1 MQTNKSSDSGTN
13 LHLSMIADHTKLLN
27 QADNKISVDINSP
40 IINEFNNNE
49 FNNNEF
55 NNNEFNN
62 NELNNNE
69 LNDSSNNIIIE
80 DYSNEE
86 NSSNKNNSNNS
97 SNSNNSNFSN
107 ASSHNIENIIKS
119 DSPRSEKNIDAQRFN
134 INPDTIPYN
143 NLDANAKKFKKMEKL
158 AKLIEL
164 KNRGYNLTKNYTIE
178 SDYDEM
184 CFEIEHWTK
193 YQKKKDGVELGKSF
207 LMNAITAMEFLND
220 RYDPFG
226 VNLTGWSEH
235 VKVTSDGYNDVFSEL
250 YDKYRYSDKKVEPE
264 IKLLLM
270 LTASAVTFHTSKSL
284 SNSMGGLNENILK
297 GLSSQINKNI
307 SGNNPDNTTF
317 NQKQQDLYNNV
328 KNQQNMSKP
337 PAVKQTNN
345 QGLQSMLNSLKQNNQ
360 YDDESSDISVSST
373 ITLGSEKKKDKRIL
387 KINTS

>member
-27 QADNKISVDINSP
+27 PADNKISVDINSP
-40 IINEFNNNE
+40 TNEFNNNE

-55 NNNEFNN
+55 
-62 NELNNNE
+62 
-69 LNDSSNNIIIE
+69 NDSSNNIIIE

-86 NSSNKNNSNNS
+86 NSSEKNNSNNS
-97 SNSNNSNFSN
+97 INSPQINK
-107 ASSHNIENIIKS
+107 IESITNS
-119 DSPRSEKNIDAQRFN
+119 DSPRSEKKVDAQRFN
-134 INPDTIPYN
+134 INPDTIPFN
-143 NLDANAKKFKKMEKL
+143 NLDSNAQKFKKMEKL

-184 CFEIEHWTK
+184 CFEIDHWTK
-193 YQKKKDGVELGKSF
+193 FQKKKDGVELGKSF

-226 VNLTGWSEH
+226 VNLNGWSEH

-250 YDKYRYSDKKVEPE
+250 YDKYRYSDKQVEPE

-270 LTASAVTFHTSKSL
+270 LTASAVTFHTSRSL
-284 SNSMGGLNENILK
+284 SNSMGGMNEHILNN
-297 GLSSQINKNI
+297 LSSKINKNI
-307 SGNNPDNTTF
+307 SGENYQNTTF
-317 NQKQQDLYNNV
+317 NQKQQDLYNNI
-328 KNQQNMSKP
+328 KQQSKP
-337 PAVKQTNN
+337 KTPTQNNNNTN
-345 QGLQSMLNSLKQNNQ
+345 LESMLNSLKQNND
-360 YDDESSDISVSST
+360 YNDDSSDISVSST
-373 ITLGSEKKKDKRIL
+373 ITLGSEKKDKRVL

>member
-1 MQTNKSSDSGTN
+1 MQTNKSSDTNTN
-13 LHLSMIADHTKLLN
+13 LHLSMIADHTKLLDP
-27 QADNKISVDINSP
+27 ADNKISVDINSP
-40 IINEFNNNE
+40 INNYHNEPVMNEFHNDTPVNNFHNDIP
-49 FNNNEF
+49 NNV
-55 NNNEFNN
+55 
-62 NELNNNE
+62 
-69 LNDSSNNIIIE
+69 IIE

-86 NSSNKNNSNNS
+86 ISSEKN
-97 SNSNNSNFSN
+97 NFSN
-107 ASSHNIENIIKS
+107 SSSSPKINKVESISNSESPIK
-119 DSPRSEKNIDAQRFN
+119 EKKVDAERYN

-143 NLDANAKKFKKMEKL
+143 NLDSNAQKFKKMEKL

-164 KNRGYNLTKNYTIE
+164 KNRGYNLTKNYTLE

-284 SNSMGGLNENILK
+284 SNSMGGLNENILN

-307 SGNNPDNTTF
+307 SGDNPDNTTF
-317 NQKQQDLYNNV
+317 NQKQQDLYNNI
-328 KNQQNMSKP
+328 KKQQNMSKP
-337 PAVKQTNN
+337 PDVKKSNN

-360 YDDESSDISVSST
+360 YDDDSSDISVSST
-373 ITLGSEKKKDKRIL
+373 ITLGSEKKDSRKVL